1 MEGRLCPEGMTL
13 EQFEEAQRVFEV
25 SRQAAEEELWRMA
38 CLTASKQDSEMLG
51 ETEFQLRD
59 ILLRLGAR
67 TLEAAVNER
76 RKKGGTQAAASPAV
90 TARTTRGSSTGGRKR
105 S

>member
-1 MEGRLCPEGMTL
+1 MEGRLCPEGMTP

-25 SRQAAEEELWRMA
+25 SRHAAEEELWRMA
-38 CLTASKQDSEMLG
+38 CLTASKKDAEILG

-59 ILLRLGAR
+59 ILLRIGAR
-67 TLEAAVNER
+67 TLEATVNER
-76 RKKGGTQAAASPAV
+76 RKKGGTRVAVFPAV
-90 TARTTRGSSTGGRKR
+90 TASTTRVSSTGGRKR

>member
-1 MEGRLCPEGMTL
+1 MEGRWCPEGMTP

-38 CLTASKQDSEMLG
+38 CLTAGKKDGEMFG

-59 ILLRLGAR
+59 IVLRIGAR

-76 RKKGGTQAAASPAV
+76 RKKGGTQAAVSRAV
-90 TARTTRGSSTGGRKR
+90 TASTTRASSTGGRKR

>member
-1 MEGRLCPEGMTL
+1 MEGRLCPEGMTP

-25 SRQAAEEELWRMA
+25 NKQAAEEELWRMA
-38 CLTASKQDSEMLG
+38 CLTASKKDSEMLG

-59 ILLRLGAR
+59 ILFRLGAR
-67 TLEAAVNER
+67 TLENAVNER
-76 RKKGGTQAAASPAV
+76 RKKGGTQVVASPAI
-90 TARTTRGSSTGGRKR
+90 TASTTHVSSTGDRKR

>member
-1 MEGRLCPEGMTL
+1 MEGRMCPEGMTP

-25 SRQAAEEELWRMA
+25 SRQAADEELWRMA
-38 CLTASKQDSEMLG
+38 CLTASKKNGELLG

-90 TARTTRGSSTGGRKR
+90 IVNTTRVSSTGGRKR
-105 S
+105 L